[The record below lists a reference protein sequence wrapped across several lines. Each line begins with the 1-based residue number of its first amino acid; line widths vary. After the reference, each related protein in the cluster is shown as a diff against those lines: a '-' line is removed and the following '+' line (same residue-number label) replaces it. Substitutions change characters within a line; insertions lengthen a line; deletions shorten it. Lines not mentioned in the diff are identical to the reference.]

1 MEPAFLRDE
10 EILGRN
16 MVSFSAVEDAHE
28 PLNKHYKKIV
38 HQTSLWYPSGIARKH
53 LCAELFGSI
62 FLQFLRGCAVVNSMD
77 ATLNGSDYAAHHGQ
91 SGLLIS
97 ALGTGFAYTALLY
110 ATAGGNGSGGKLN
123 PAVSTSLFMSR
134 RMDPRTYVAEL
145 MMQFIGAIIGGGLVW
160 LVIPSQFMYYSGDA
174 AVFHL
179 EGAMTTLDIVRGM
192 FTEFLLTSM
201 LVIVYIATA
210 EDFHNRVYTKTM
222 WPLAV
227 GAATAAGMLGGN
239 NSGGAMNPASGVA
252 AAIAYWDIRNLAAFL
267 ISTFSVRV

>member
-1 MEPAFLRDE
+1 
-10 EILGRN
+10 
-16 MVSFSAVEDAHE
+16 
-28 PLNKHYKKIV
+28 
-38 HQTSLWYPSGIARKH
+38 
-53 LCAELFGSI
+53 
-62 FLQFLRGCAVVNSMD
+62 
-77 ATLNGSDYAAHHGQ
+77 
-91 SGLLIS
+91 
-97 ALGTGFAYTALLY
+97 
-110 ATAGGNGSGGKLN
+110 
-123 PAVSTSLFMSR
+123 
-134 RMDPRTYVAEL
+134 MDPRTYVAEL
-145 MMQFIGAIIGGGLVW
+145 MMQFTGAIIGGGLVW

-179 EGAMTTLDIVRGM
+179 EGAMTTFDILRGM
-192 FTEFLLTSM
+192 FMEFLLTSM